1 MQPICTY
8 REKSTL
14 QLQKYKV
21 FLNNITKSS
30 INFEKKEN
38 NSNNNYS

>member
-1 MQPICTY
+1 MQSICTV
-8 REKSTL
+8 RKKIV